1 MVGKWLGAMANLV
14 PPAVWPAWPALLLI
28 IAIAWAASLVAR
40 LPMLAQ
46 AGISPLIIGVL
57 VGIGLGNSIRSR
69 FPAHWTPG
77 IGFCG
82 RTILRLAIV
91 LYGFRLTLQN
101 VAQLGVSGFAM
112 SLFIV
117 VSTLALGY
125 WLGTRLLGLDRDTAL
140 LASSGSAICGA
151 AAVLAVESLLRSD
164 QHKAV
169 VAVATVVLFGTLS
182 MLLYPALYAS
192 GLLHV
197 SPAQYSLFIGGAV
210 HEVAQV
216 VAASAIA
223 GDEATAT
230 ATMMKM
236 TRVLI
241 LVPTL
246 LLFRVWLMRRMP
258 RNAGTQAAIPMPW
271 FAIGFLLIVL
281 FNSFALLPVSIV
293 KDLNVGSTFM
303 LTVAMVALGL
313 ETRVARMIA
322 AGGKPFLL
330 ALLLM
335 LWLGGAMYAMV
346 QLFIE

>member
-1 MVGKWLGAMANLV
+1 MGANMRGTMAKLV
-14 PPAVWPAWPALLLI
+14 PPAVWRGWPALLLI
-28 IAIAWAASLVAR
+28 VALAWAATLAAR
-40 LPMLAQ
+40 LPQLAQ

-57 VGIGLGNSIRSR
+57 CGILLGNSIRAR

-101 VAQLGVSGFAM
+101 VAQLGLSGFAM

-117 VSTLALGY
+117 VSTLALGM
-125 WLGTRLLGLDRDTAL
+125 WLGTKLLGLDRDTAL
-140 LASSGSAICGA
+140 LTASGSAICGA

-169 VAVATVVLFGTLS
+169 VAVATVVLFGTFS
-182 MLLYPALYAS
+182 MLLYPALYAG
-192 GLLHV
+192 GLLHLT
-197 SPAQYSLFIGGAV
+197 PAQYSLFIGGAV

-246 LLFRVWLMRRMP
+246 LLFRAWLLRASASSGAM
-258 RNAGTQAAIPMPW
+258 QATIPMPW

-281 FNSFALLPVSIV
+281 FNSLALLPGTIV
-293 KDLNVGSTFM
+293 KQLNVGSTFL

-313 ETRVARMIA
+313 ETRIARMIA
-322 AGGKPFLL
+322 AGGKPFLM
-330 ALLLM
+330 ALLLA
-335 LWLGGAMYAMV
+335 LWLGSAMYILV
-346 QLFIE
+346 RLFV